1 MLCCT
6 DAKSM
11 YSAVL
16 LAETAEKQGAVLIGP
31 LPTLKTLIMELTHTY
46 NVRKVFLLQLLA
58 QITGRGGVFRPGAGW
73 RPACRRGPHFHQ

>member
-1 MLCCT
+1 
-6 DAKSM
+6 M

-16 LAETAEKQGAVLIGP
+16 LAETAEKQGAVLIEP

-46 NVRKVFLLQLLA
+46 NVRKVVFITTLGKF
-58 QITGRGGVFRPGAGW
+58 TGRGGAFRPGAGW